1 MPAVRVR
8 MKPVTGKEPFVRKAL
23 QAKVDIGV
31 TAAKRLAPKD
41 TGALAASIGGR
52 VAAGRGALVGILEA
66 TAPHALFVHNGTG
79 LYGPRRAL
87 IFPKRAKVMRFT
99 TKGGDVVYTRFT
111 RGQSAKP
118 FLVDALR
125 IVANPNL
132 QAVSGYSRG
141 SSSVQSYIRKRP
153 GA

>member
-23 QAKVDIGV
+23 QAKVDTGV

-52 VAAGRGALVGILEA
+52 VAPGRGALVGIIEA
-66 TAPHALFVHNGTG
+66 TAPHAMFVHGGTG
-79 LYGPRRAL
+79 LYGPRKAL
-87 IFPKRAKVMRFT
+87 IFPKRAKVMRWT
-99 TKGGDVVYTRFT
+99 TKGGDVVFARFT
-111 RGQSAKP
+111 RGQRAQP
-118 FLVDALR
+118 FLIDALR
-125 IVANPNL
+125 IVADPSL

-141 SSSVQSYIRKRP
+141 SSSVRSYVRKRP